1 MGKDKDGVYTKSTPF
16 FNDMRITAFICDL
29 LKGIV
34 VEITLLVMG
43 NDTPGNS
50 QRLIEFIALIVSFVL
65 LIFITLAQLIYE
77 SCCVCEKDNHG
88 CDCKTCQTNQGFCL
102 NLASSLMLIAT
113 WSYFVGDNLTNF
125 YNYESQNKDF
135 RRASQ
140 ALLLI
145 GLTGYRFI
153 PKFQEFVYKCN
164 GIKIKEEDEDEWL
177 DVKKV
182 KKLVKETAVLVPEI
196 DAWFTII
203 TNITV
208 TCSTGGRALSWT
220 VYGLTIVAL
229 LVYIV
234 AQAASLKADTSK
246 LKMVGLVFSAVVLGV
261 GLVASFLLGNNA
273 QPFDCTITCIPMTD
287 IDRVNVTCT
296 SNLESP
302 ISPYDTF
309 KEIFNENSTV
319 VLGPDC
325 YDNSKAR
332 VISLGISAI
341 CFIIPVIYIVC
352 IRMHGWCNKSEKKNK
367 NKNANNNNN
376 PIIITIQ

>member
-16 FNDMRITAFICDL
+16 FNDMRIAAFICDL
-29 LKGIV
+29 LKGIA
-34 VEITLLVMG
+34 VEISLLVMG
-43 NDTPGNS
+43 KDATEDS
-50 QRLIEFIALIVSFVL
+50 QLRIEGIALMICSGL
-65 LIFITLAQLIYE
+65 LVIITISQMIYK
-77 SCCVCEKDNHG
+77 SCCVCKKDNHG
-88 CDCKTCQTNQGFCL
+88 CDCKTCQTSQGCCL
-102 NLASSLMLIAT
+102 NLVSSLMLFAT

-125 YNYESQNKDF
+125 YNYDSQNKDF

-140 ALLLI
+140 TLLLV
-145 GLTGYRFI
+145 GLTGYRYI

-164 GIKIKEEDEDEWL
+164 GIKIKEEDEDEDKDKDEWL

-182 KKLVKETAVLVPEI
+182 NKLVKETAVLVPEI
-196 DAWFTII
+196 DAWFTVL

-229 LVYIV
+229 FVYIV

-261 GLVASFLLGNNA
+261 GLVAAFLLGNNA

-287 IDRVNVTCT
+287 MDRVNVTCT

-309 KEIFNENSTV
+309 KEILNENSTV

-332 VISLGISAI
+332 AISLGISAI

-352 IRMHGWCNKSEKKNK
+352 IRWCNKSENK
-367 NKNANNNNN
+367 NKNVNNNNN
-376 PIIITIQ
+376 P

>member
-34 VEITLLVMG
+34 VEIILLVMG

-50 QRLIEFIALIVSFVL
+50 QRLIEFIALIVSLVL

-77 SCCVCEKDNHG
+77 SCCVCKKDN
-88 CDCKTCQTNQGFCL
+88 CDYDCKTWQTSQGCCL

-140 ALLLI
+140 VLLLI
-145 GLTGYRFI
+145 GLTGYRYI

-196 DAWFTII
+196 DAWFTVI

-229 LVYIV
+229 FVYIV

-261 GLVASFLLGNNA
+261 GLVAAFLLGNNA

-287 IDRVNVTCT
+287 MDRVNVTCT

-352 IRMHGWCNKSEKKNK
+352 IRWCNKSEKRNK
-367 NKNANNNNN
+367 NVNNNNN
-376 PIIITIQ
+376 P

>member
-16 FNDMRITAFICDL
+16 FNDMRIAAFICDL
-29 LKGIV
+29 LKGIA
-34 VEITLLVMG
+34 VEITLLLMG
-43 NDTPGNS
+43 NDTPEYS
-50 QRLIEFIALIVSFVL
+50 QLLIEVIALIICSGVL
-65 LIFITLAQLIYE
+65 VIITISQMIYK
-77 SCCVCEKDNHG
+77 SCCVCEKNNHG
-88 CDCKTCQTNQGFCL
+88 CDCKTCQTSQGCCL
-102 NLASSLMLIAT
+102 NLVSFLMLIAT

-140 ALLLI
+140 VLLLV

-196 DAWFTII
+196 DAWFTVL

-220 VYGLTIVAL
+220 VYGLTLVAL
-229 LVYIV
+229 FVYII
-234 AQAASLKADTSK
+234 AQATSLKVDTSK
-246 LKMVGLVFSAVVLGV
+246 LKTVGLVFAAVVLGV
-261 GLVASFLLGNNA
+261 GLVAAFLLGDNA
-273 QPFDCTITCIPMTD
+273 QPFDCTITCIPMSD

-296 SNLESP
+296 SSLESP
-302 ISPYDTF
+302 YDILKGTF
-309 KEIFNENSTV
+309 RVNSTV
-319 VLGPDC
+319 VLGPHC

-332 VISLGISAI
+332 AISLGISVI
-341 CFIIPVIYIVC
+341 CSIIPVIYIVC
-352 IRMHGWCNKSEKKNK
+352 IRIHGWCNKSEKKNK
-367 NKNANNNNN
+367 NKNANSNNN
-376 PIIITIQ
+376 P